1 MEFMKKNKFTVVAVV
16 VFLILILLL
25 VQIKNIFFP
34 NEEKAI
40 YGNRLE
46 GSSSVRISDDKKK
59 SIEKN
64 ITEDGIAKKASVR
77 VSGRIVEVM
86 IIVEAET
93 SVDVAKE
100 LTDKILDKL
109 NKSEEKYYD
118 IQAFINKE
126 EETSNFPII
135 GYKHHKKK
143 HFAWTKNR

>member
-1 MEFMKKNKFTVVAVV
+1 MNFIKKNKFTVLAVV

-46 GSSSVRISDDKKK
+46 GSSSVKISDSKKK
-59 SIEKN
+59 FIENN
-64 ITEDGIAKKASVR
+64 ITSDGIANKASVR
-77 VSGRIVEVM
+77 VSGRIIEVM
-86 IIVEAET
+86 ITVESET

-100 LTDKILDKL
+100 LTDKILDTL
-109 NKSEEKYYD
+109 NKSEEHYYD
-118 IQAFINKE
+118 VQVFINKS

>member
-1 MEFMKKNKFTVVAVV
+1 MDFLKKNKFTVVAVV
-16 VFLILILLL
+16 VFLIVILLL

-46 GSSSVRISDDKKK
+46 GSSSVKISNDKKK
-59 SIEKN
+59 DIEEN
-64 ITEDGIAKKASVR
+64 ITSNGIAKKATVR
-77 VSGRIVEVM
+77 VSGRIIEVM
-86 IIVEAET
+86 IIVESET
-93 SVDVAKE
+93 SVDVAKD
-100 LTDKILDKL
+100 LTDKILDEL
-109 NKSEEKYYD
+109 NKSEKSYYD

>member
-1 MEFMKKNKFTVVAVV
+1 MLAVV

-46 GSSSVRISDDKKK
+46 GSSSVKISDSKKK
-59 SIEKN
+59 FIENN
-64 ITEDGIAKKASVR
+64 ITSDGIANKASVR
-77 VSGRIVEVM
+77 VSGRIIEVM
-86 IIVEAET
+86 ITVESET

-100 LTDKILDKL
+100 LTDKILDTL
-109 NKSEEKYYD
+109 NKSEEHYYD
-118 IQAFINKE
+118 VQVFINKS